1 MRAPPQDA
9 AEIARM
15 LAGRAPELARELLP
29 GGRREGAEW
38 RCGNLAGER
47 GQSLGV
53 HLTGQKAGVWRDFAT
68 GEAGDALSL
77 VAAVL
82 YRGDVRPAL
91 AWARQW
97 LGLGAGAPIGE
108 RRAVP
113 PLKAMAPMEV
123 VPNATLPLARN
134 IWREAVAAAGTP
146 VEHYL
151 VSRGLSLPSGAP
163 LRFHPACP
171 RRDERLPAMIAL
183 MTDAVTGTPCG
194 IHRTFLLPDG
204 SGKAAGQAKMML
216 GDTGVV
222 RLTADDEVTLG
233 LGIAEGIETA
243 ISVLQVAGWA
253 PIWAACSAGAIT
265 TFPVLGGVECLT
277 IFADAD
283 ETGAGIKA
291 ARACANRWLE
301 AGRQAIVHFPDIA
314 GSDWNDVARGAV

>member
-1 MRAPPQDA
+1 
-9 AEIARM
+9 M
-15 LAGRAPELARELLP
+15 LAARAPELARELLP

-38 RCGNLAGER
+38 RCGSLAGER

-68 GEAGDALSL
+68 GEAGDALNL
-77 VAAVL
+77 VAAAL
-82 YRGDVRPAL
+82 YRWDLRAAL

-97 LGLGAGAPIGE
+97 LGHCADVPTAQRRVAPTQ
-108 RRAVP
+108 P
-113 PLKAMAPMEV
+113 SAPREAI
-123 VPNATLPLARN
+123 PSATVPLARD
-134 IWREAVAAAGTP
+134 IWREAMPAVGTP
-146 VEHYL
+146 VERYMA
-151 VSRGLSLPSGAP
+151 SRGLTLPHAAP

-183 MTDAVTGTPCG
+183 MSDPVTGTPCG

-204 SGKAAGQAKMML
+204 TGKAPGQSKMML
-216 GDTGVV
+216 GDTGVI

-253 PIWAACSAGAIT
+253 PIWAACSAGAIS

-277 IFADAD
+277 VFADAD

-291 ARACANRWLE
+291 ARACAGRWLE
-301 AGRQAIVHFPDIA
+301 AGRQAIVHCPSAI
-314 GSDWNDVARGAV
+314 GSDWNDVTRGVA